1 MARVLSFFSK
11 KTLSGTNG
19 ADTPYYSE
27 IFDVTDSSVLV
38 VQLQV
43 LGTTASASTIIG
55 QLYES
60 NDDSFEDASWSPVG
74 TAMTKAG
81 TGLSSSKVTISGP
94 ARFVRAKVT
103 MPTGTSA
110 TVSLDGLGR
119 QGG

>member
-43 LGTTASASTIIG
+43 MGTTASATTITG
-55 QLYES
+55 QLYET
-60 NDDSFEDASWSPVG
+60 NDASFEEASWASVG
-74 TAMTKAG
+74 AAMTKAG
-81 TGLSSSKVTISGP
+81 TGFSASKVTISGP

-103 MPTGTSA
+103 MPAGTSA
-110 TVSLDGLGR
+110 TVSVDGVGR